1 MPSLSLR
8 ALRRRAKQSLTLRA
22 CRRAVKDCFVASLL
36 ATTRRGPN
44 SLPPPAAGPAATGP
58 PAPRGGRA
66 VIERLQEVAVAPL
79 RLRRRDAQERDHLL
93 LEVAPV
99 DADRAGTQLPAV
111 ADQVVVLGA
120 RRAGVGLDL
129 YHFPCSQFFIHLLHQ
144 FPPAP
149 LFVPGEKREV

>member
-58 PAPRGGRA
+58 PAPRAAARPSSGRRRSSSSGRRWPRGCRARPPAAARRA

-111 ADQVVVLGA
+111 ADPVVVLGA
-120 RRAGVGLDL
+120 RRAGGGL
-129 YHFPCSQFFIHLLHQ
+129 
-144 FPPAP
+144 
-149 LFVPGEKREV
+149 